1 MVSVGDTLL
10 GVAGG
15 PGTEARVAL
24 SGAGASLT
32 RPGQRALL
40 IAHADPGL
48 RVDATVASVAAA
60 ASADGT
66 VESRVALPP
75 TGALRPGMTGEARVV
90 LREANVWAALWWAV
104 RSRIRSDLL
113 L

>member
-1 MVSVGDTLL
+1 MA
-10 GVAGG
+10 GVH
-15 PGTEARVAL
+15 GTEARVAL

-66 VESRVALPP
+66 VESRVALPA
-75 TGALRPGMTGEARVV
+75 TRALRPGMTGEARVV